1 MKKIEV
7 NLIARYSLIVPI
19 IVVLL
24 FFSSGPIFKSGLLF
38 FAVWLLSPVG
48 FLGGLILALW
58 VLFSNGKNNEEF
70 NKKALMGVVIN
81 LSLLILSLVSLKDF
95 GPPA

>member
-48 FLGGLILALW
+48 FLGGLILAL
-58 VLFSNGKNNEEF
+58 
-70 NKKALMGVVIN
+70 
-81 LSLLILSLVSLKDF
+81 
-95 GPPA
+95 